1 MEFAHTWNGRRAGED
16 NGETGAGAAAGAG
29 TLSTGRTLADVEKTQ
44 VVK

>member
-1 MEFAHTWNGRRAGED
+1 MEFAHTWNGRRAGKD
-16 NGETGAGAAAGAG
+16 NGETGVGAG